1 MFFGWVLLGKVRQS
15 AKLSLMTLEDHV
27 GDVIRKARQAAR
39 VSTEA
44 AARAAGLGA
53 DELAALEET
62 GILSRRPNYAGLAGL
77 IGLHAAKLEGIAGGW
92 LPRVPDLSGWR
103 ELRTITTSGE
113 GLAVNC
119 YLVWDEATRE
129 AAVFDTGWEA
139 QPIFDLMAA
148 EQLQLKH
155 LFITHTHR
163 DHIAAIEPIRERY
176 PKVRLHSNSRHAP
189 PDQRNRPRDFIHLGS
204 LRITNRETP
213 GHAEDGVT
221 YVIGGFPEDAPHVAV
236 VGDCI
241 FAGSMGRG
249 NQSAELLKQKVLEQI
264 FSLPPN
270 TLICPGHGPVTTIE
284 QEKAHNP
291 FFLT

>member
-1 MFFGWVLLGKVRQS
+1 
-15 AKLSLMTLEDHV
+15 MTLEDHV
-27 GDVIRKARQAAR
+27 GDIIRKARQAAG

-44 AARAAGLGA
+44 AALAAGLDAG
-53 DELAALEET
+53 ELVALEQS
-62 GILSRRPNYAGLAGL
+62 GIPSRRPNYGALAGL
-77 IGLHAAKLEGIAGGW
+77 IGLHAAKLEGIANGW
-92 LPRVPDLSGWR
+92 LPPEPDLSLWR
-103 ELRTITTSGE
+103 ELRMITTTGE
-113 GLAVNC
+113 GMAVNC
-119 YLVWDEATRE
+119 YLVWDEVTRE
-129 AAVFDTGWEA
+129 AALFDTGWDA
-139 QPIFDLMAA
+139 QPIFDLIAT

-163 DHIAAIEPIRERY
+163 DHIAAMEPIRERY

-189 PDQRNRPRDFIHLGS
+189 PDQRNRSRDFIHLGS

-221 YVIGGFPEDAPHVAV
+221 YVIGGFPEDAPYMAV

-249 NQSAELLKQKVLEQI
+249 NQSAELLKEKVLEQI
-264 FSLPPN
+264 FSLPPD
-270 TLICPGHGPVTTIE
+270 TLVCPGHGPLTTVG
-284 QEKAHNP
+284 QEKGHNP